1 MIEVNIPFH
10 RIPAYKDN
18 NSMKLYHASNYAIL
32 IADWCKDQGLIM
44 GKDFDWSVWSDD
56 TKITF
61 RFFDSA
67 EKWST
72 IFALKFG
79 DGGA

>member
-10 RIPAYKDN
+10 CIPAYKDN
-18 NSMKLYHASNYAIL
+18 NFMKLHHAANYGIL
-32 IADWCKDQGLIM
+32 VADWCKEQGLIM
-44 GKDFDWSVWSDD
+44 GKDFEWSVWHGD
-56 TKITF
+56 TKINF
-61 RFFDSA
+61 KFFGTA

-79 DGGA
+79 DGSA